1 MIPTLF
7 VISIISFVII
17 QLPPGDIIDTR
28 IQEMEQSAEISTEQ
42 IEAVRESFGLNDP
55 MPVRYLRW
63 IGGYLRGNFGYSLS
77 WRAPVTEVVGD
88 RLALTLVVSVS
99 SLFFAWAIA
108 VPVGL
113 YSAVKQYSIGDYVAT
128 FFGFLG
134 LSIPNFLLALVLMYL
149 GVQYFGT
156 SAGGL
161 FSREFV
167 TQGWSLA
174 KIFDLMKHLW
184 LPVIVVG
191 TAGTAGTIR
200 IMRANML
207 DELNKPYVAT
217 ARAKGLKEWKI
228 ILKYPLRFAIN
239 PVISTVG
246 WLLPQL
252 IGGAVITSVV
262 LSLPTTGPIFLKAL
276 REQDMFLAG
285 FFVMIFSTLTVI
297 GTVISDILLA
307 LVDPRIRYE

>member
-7 VISIISFVII
+7 IISIISFIII

-28 IQEMEQSAEISTEQ
+28 IQEMEQSAEVSTEQ

-63 IGGYLRGNFGYSLS
+63 IGGYLSGNFGYSLS

-99 SLFFAWAIA
+99 SLLFAWAIA

-113 YSAVKQYSIGDYVAT
+113 YSAVKQYSVGDYVAT

-161 FSREFV
+161 FSREFA

-174 KIFDLMKHLW
+174 KVFDLVKHLW

-207 DELNKPYVAT
+207 DELNKPYVTT
-217 ARAKGLKEWKI
+217 ARAKGLKEWAI

-285 FFVMIFSTLTVI
+285 FFVMIFASLTVI

>member
-17 QLPPGDIIDTR
+17 QLPPGDIIDAR
-28 IQEMEQSAEISTEQ
+28 IQEMEAAGEVTTEQ
-42 IEAVRESFGLNDP
+42 IENVREAFGLNDP

-77 WRAPVTEVVGD
+77 WRAPVTDVVGD

-99 SLFFAWAIA
+99 SLLFAWAIA

-149 GVQYFGT
+149 GAEYFGA
-156 SAGGL
+156 SVGGL
-161 FSREFV
+161 FSREFA
-167 TQGWSLA
+167 TQGWSVA
-174 KIFDLMKHLW
+174 KVFDLLKHLW

-217 ARAKGLKEWKI
+217 ARAKGLKEWAI

-285 FFVMIFSTLTVI
+285 FFVMIFATLTVI